1 MEYHACYE
9 TVCGVFGLFHCVDRK
24 ISPRRI
30 WVVFRNCFK
39 RQLFIDSR
47 IVGNSITV
55 ELFRAKMGVS
65 SRPASVED
73 SPIAANG
80 D

>member
-1 MEYHACYE
+1 MEYHAGYE
-9 TVCGVFGLFHCVDRK
+9 VARGVFGLFHGIDRMV
-24 ISPRRI
+24 SPRRI
-30 WVVFRNCFK
+30 WVVFRNGSK
-39 RQLFIDSR
+39 PQLITYSR

-55 ELFRAKMGVS
+55 KLFRVKMGVS